1 MANGHVCTLSALLPS
16 NPGARVTLNC
26 ANMAVNVHG
35 SKEADLLER
44 AQCPLSD
51 KWAAVADF
59 YFIPMEQTVQVGGN
73 VNFSSVKAHRPSET
87 CFFF

>member
-1 MANGHVCTLSALLPS
+1 MANIHDCTVSALLPS
-16 NPGARVTLNC
+16 NPGAHVTLNC
-26 ANMAVNVHG
+26 ANMAVNVRG

-59 YFIPMEQTVQVGGN
+59 YG
-73 VNFSSVKAHRPSET
+73 
-87 CFFF
+87 